1 MESCLAS
8 CLGWPES
15 PATPPR
21 RPRVLQVQQL
31 HPQAQLPIRATP
43 GSAGLDLRVPQESL
57 TLQANSRNLISIGL
71 AIALPQG
78 YYGRIAPRS
87 MGVIDADYT
96 GEVKVVK
103 ALIVKSDS
111 KFSHKVLPTC
121 LSVHFY
127 YC

>member
-1 MESCLAS
+1 RPCNEPCPADPAKMEFSIVQHVFAF
-8 CLGWPES
+8 
-15 PATPPR
+15 
-21 RPRVLQVQQL
+21 QQL

-96 GEVKVVK
+96 GEVKVLLVHNK
-103 ALIVKSDS
+103 KTLSLVLYIHLIRDLNRLQS
-111 KFSHKVLPTC
+111 K
-121 LSVHFY
+121 
-127 YC
+127 